1 MNKLQAFLKRPHDFL
16 TTAFI
21 WIIIIFL
28 LVYFAQTIFN
38 STITCKYQEQIVQN
52 QTEYLSLQAKKY
64 DAIRT
69 LGKHWEDS
77 TQLSQSLRVLNDEL
91 KQDSIAWKSGAEAMM
106 KDTQMLLDL
115 HMNSIDRQYSV
126 LTLWSAVMMILFLI
140 FSFYAIFK
148 LEDTLRQSK
157 QMVHAFKAEVREMMK
172 NIKKEAKT
180 ETLKI
185 VQEAETK
192 NKELQAKAGII
203 IEDLKEKSEQHLR
216 SLEERANKLIESL
229 SDKAKTGKEKITKES
244 NKQQEVI
251 QLLSEG
257 LKAYNDKEYQTAIE
271 KYQQAIK
278 IDPDNASIYHNWGN
292 TLSRLAQSENSI
304 DIFEQSFQ
312 KYKKAVELKP
322 DYPEAYNNWGN
333 AFARMF
339 ELNKDEISLEQAIPK
354 YKESLRLNSD
364 YPETHNN
371 LGVTLSELGSLR
383 EDTNLIKE
391 SFSEFEKTIG
401 LRLDYI
407 SAYKNYINAIWKL
420 LRIENNLELYKSK
433 LEKLL
438 FKLESLKK
446 GEGSYNLACLYS
458 LTNEIEKAFE
468 WLEKD
473 LNINSRVSTRSKYEE
488 DEDFSNIKS
497 DSRFKE
503 LLDRYYP
510 EDKESDK
517 EK

>member
-38 STITCKYQEQIVQN
+38 STITCIYQEQIVQN

-69 LGKHWEDS
+69 LGKHWKDS
-77 TQLSQSLRVLNDEL
+77 TQLSQSLRVLNEEI

-106 KDTQMLLDL
+106 KDTQALLNL
-115 HMNSIDRQYSV
+115 HMSSIDRQYSV

-172 NIKKEAKT
+172 GIKKEAKT

-185 VQEAETK
+185 TQEAETK
-192 NKELQAKAGII
+192 NKGLQTEADII
-203 IEDLKEKSEQHLR
+203 IETLRNNSNQHLQ
-216 SLEERANKLIESL
+216 SLEERANKLIKSL
-229 SDKAKTGKEKITKES
+229 NDKTKTGKEKITKES

-251 QLLSEG
+251 ELLSEG
-257 LKAYNDKEYQTAIE
+257 LKAYNDKQYQTAIE

-292 TLSRLAQSENSI
+292 TLNKLAQSENSI

-312 KYKKAVELKP
+312 KYEKAVELKP

-333 AFARMF
+333 ALVRMF
-339 ELNKDEISLEQAIPK
+339 ELNGDETLLEQAILK
-354 YKESLRLNSD
+354 YKESQRLNSD
-364 YPETHNN
+364 YPEMHNN
-371 LGVTLSELGSLR
+371 LGVTLSKLGSLR
-383 EDTNLIKE
+383 KDTNLIKE
-391 SFSEFEKTIG
+391 SFFEFEKTIE
-401 LRLDYI
+401 LKTDYIKAYRNYI
-407 SAYKNYINAIWKL
+407 SAIWQL
-420 LRIENNLELYKSK
+420 LRIGNNFELYKSK

-438 FKLESLKK
+438 FKLGRLKK
-446 GEGSYNLACLYS
+446 GEESYDLACLYS
-458 LTNEIEKAFE
+458 CLKETEQAFE

-473 LNINSRVSTRSKYEE
+473 LNINSEIYTRSKYEE
-488 DEDFSNIKS
+488 ERDFNNIKS
-497 DSRFKE
+497 DPRFKA
-503 LLDRYYP
+503 LLDLYYP
-510 EDKESDK
+510 ENEEPDAKK
-517 EK
+517 

>member
-69 LGKHWEDS
+69 LGKHWKDS

-106 KDTQMLLDL
+106 KDTQALLDL

-172 NIKKEAKT
+172 DIKKEAKT

-192 NKELQAKAGII
+192 NKELQAEAGII
-203 IEDLKEKSEQHLR
+203 IETLKTNSNQHLQ
-216 SLEERANKLIESL
+216 SLEERANKLIKSL

-251 QLLSEG
+251 ELLSEG
-257 LKAYNDKEYQTAIE
+257 LKAYNDKQYQTAIE
-271 KYQQAIK
+271 KYQQATE
-278 IDPDNASIYHNWGN
+278 IDPDNATIYHNWGN
-292 TLSRLAQSENSI
+292 TLNRLAQSENSI

-312 KYKKAVELKP
+312 KYEKAVELKP

-333 AFARMF
+333 ALVRMSG
-339 ELNKDEISLEQAIPK
+339 LKKDETLLEQAILK

-364 YPETHNN
+364 YPEIHNN
-371 LGVTLSELGSLR
+371 LGVTLSKLGNLR
-383 EDTNLIKE
+383 KDTYLIKE
-391 SFSEFEKTIG
+391 SFSQFEKTIE
-401 LRLDYI
+401 LKTDYI
-407 SAYKNYINAIWKL
+407 SAYRNYISAIYQLVKL
-420 LRIENNLELYKSK
+420 ENNFELYKSK

-438 FKLESLKK
+438 LKLESLKE
-446 GEGSYNLACLYS
+446 GQGSYDLACVYS
-458 LTNEIEKAFE
+458 LANGTEQAFE

-473 LNINSRVSTRSKYEE
+473 LNINSKVYTRSKYEE

-497 DSRFKE
+497 DPRFKE

-510 EDKESDK
+510 EKKEPDA